1 MFCPKCSS
9 RPFPQPW
16 LSSLD
21 FPVGATGDLP
31 AGQSSGLHLLF
42 NFPEGAGRPLLLLEH
57 TPRLSARL
65 CTYSRVHGGRCPSH
79 WSGLPD
85 STANHLISAARAL
98 PAYLSAAGL
107 RNRQQKQPWW
117 TLQRKEA
124 RFQPGEE
131 SHYNGIHWL
140 PDARST
146 PRNRRHLLCAVAIP
160 EGTCLELEEVFMAS
174 WHCFILP

>member
-1 MFCPKCSS
+1 MISQWEPQGICLQVSPQASICFSTSLRGQDTHSS
-9 RPFPQPW
+9 CWNIPPG
-16 LSSLD
+16 LVLD
-21 FPVGATGDLP
+21 SALT
-31 AGQSSGLHLLF
+31 Q
-42 NFPEGAGRPLLLLEH
+42 ECTGAGAP
-57 TPRLSARL
+57 
-65 CTYSRVHGGRCPSH
+65 SR
-79 WSGLPD
+79 WSGLPN

-107 RNRQQKQPWW
+107 RNRQQKLPWW

-146 PRNRRHLLCAVAIP
+146 PRNQPHLFCAVAIP